1 VSNRHPDTV
10 PDRIVC
16 RTPPLTKEEPVTQIQ
31 NIEVAQRCVNEW
43 LAHLS
48 RLDREDERFVSS
60 LEAYREAVALRN
72 RLEDAYALR
81 K

>member
-1 VSNRHPDTV
+1 M
-10 PDRIVC
+10 
-16 RTPPLTKEEPVTQIQ
+16 TQIQ